1 LKQLVTCIDK
11 GIAPVQATLD
21 QVAIHVADLRVVYS
35 TLDPATGSRND
46 RRNDFDEMADIF
58 RASAS
63 SIGMAM
69 AGVMDRFAPGLFVKV
84 HPAALPNDNLD
95 LERAFRLPKGHE
107 RRIHGHAH
115 AGVRIVIEGPTL
127 LPTLDAHARHPTP
140 FAAEDLIGYQ
150 DAPTPPSQR
159 AAELRRTIMRRARSR
174 KERPKLLAE
183 LERRYNDSLGS

>member
-1 LKQLVTCIDK
+1 MKQLVTCIDK

>member
-1 LKQLVTCIDK
+1 MKQLVTCIDK

-84 HPAALPNDNLD
+84 YNAALPNDNLD

-183 LERRYNDSLGS
+183 LERRYKDSLGS